1 MNQNQINKFINLDQD
16 IDQSEEKHVRE
27 KLLSY
32 DFIRSKI
39 DTTKKI
45 SNLISFLIL
54 NFFNLKF
61 YI

>member
-16 IDQSEEKHVRE
+16 IDQSEENHVRE
-27 KLLSY
+27 KLLTY

-45 SNLISFLIL
+45 SDL
-54 NFFNLKF
+54 FFF
-61 YI
+61 F